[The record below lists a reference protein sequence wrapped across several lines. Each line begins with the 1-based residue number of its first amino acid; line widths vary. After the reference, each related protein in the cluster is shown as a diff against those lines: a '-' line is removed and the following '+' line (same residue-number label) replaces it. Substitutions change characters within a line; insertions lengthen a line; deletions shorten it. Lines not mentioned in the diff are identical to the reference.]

1 MESSAPP
8 RTGLASGPEIRVS
21 HSVAGRETLAAIAE
35 ELMQPVPHTGA
46 RFESM
51 PEIEITQ
58 GSAGRETLAAIASE
72 LVHTSAGP
80 RFESMPEIEISQGRA
95 GHETMAAIAAEV
107 QREASR
113 IAISQGWKDDT
124 EEVGSAVRPRLSTL
138 GFEDRP
144 GGRKSTPDVITRDV
158 TGVGRNTMRELEADA
173 VAEALGRGLR
183 ITEPPRVEEQQLE
196 VFEMVTFVV
205 RATDTGQLSSM
216 RGRRD
221 FVAEKLMHRLP
232 IATPEQIERVDV
244 TPWTEKGTL
253 ILRVW
258 CQVAAG

>member
-1 MESSAPP
+1 MESGPPP
-8 RTGLASGPEIRVS
+8 RTGLVSGPEIRVS

-35 ELMQPVPHTGA
+35 ELMQPVPSGA
-46 RFESM
+46 ARGSL
-51 PEIEITQ
+51 PEIEITH
-58 GSAGRETLAAIASE
+58 GTAGRETLAAIASE
-72 LVHTSAGP
+72 LVQTSSGP
-80 RFESMPEIEISQGRA
+80 RFESMPDIEISQGRA

-113 IAISQGWKDDT
+113 IAISQGWKDDS
-124 EEVGSAVRPRLSTL
+124 EEAGSAVRPRMSTL

-144 GGRKSTPDVITRDV
+144 KQRTSTPDVITRDV
-158 TGVGRNTMRELEADA
+158 TGVGRNTLRELETDA

-183 ITEPPRVEEQQLE
+183 ITEPPRADQRLE

-205 RATDTGQLSSM
+205 RATDAGRLSSV

-232 IATPEQIERVDV
+232 ITTPEQIERVDV

-258 CQVAAG
+258 CQVATG